1 MRRSHTRP
9 TEREIRFVTRPLYCK
24 FASINADGSPH
35 VTPTWSVYENGLFVF
50 SIPATAVKVRNIKR
64 DDRVTLLFD
73 DAYSW
78 VAVRGHA
85 KVNPSRDIGLDT
97 ERLAVRYM
105 GRREG
110 VKTAAE
116 IVKRR
121 HLSVEVTPEMV
132 VSDNV

>member
-1 MRRSHTRP
+1 MTRSHPRLTA
-9 TEREIRFVTRPLYCK
+9 REIKFVTKPLYCK
-24 FASINADGSPH
+24 FASINTDGSPH
-35 VTPTWSVYENGLFVF
+35 VTPTWSMYENGLFVF
-50 SIPATAVKVRNIKR
+50 SIPATAVKVRNIER

-78 VAVRGHA
+78 VAVRGRA
-85 KVNPSRDIGLDT
+85 KVNAHRDIGLDT

-116 IVKRR
+116 IVERK
-121 HLSVEVTPEMV
+121 HLSVEVTPETV
-132 VSDNV
+132 ISDNV

>member
-1 MRRSHTRP
+1 MKRSHPRL
-9 TEREIRFVTRPLYCK
+9 TESEIRFVSKPLYCK
-24 FASINADGSPH
+24 FASINPDGSPH
-35 VTPTWSVYENGLFVF
+35 VTPTWSMYESGLFVF
-50 SIPATAVKVRNIKR
+50 SIPANAVKVRNMGR

-78 VAVRGHA
+78 VAVRGRA
-85 KVNPSRDIGLDT
+85 KINPRRDTGLDT

-116 IVKRR
+116 IVKRK
-121 HLSVEVTPEMV
+121 HLSVEVTPETV